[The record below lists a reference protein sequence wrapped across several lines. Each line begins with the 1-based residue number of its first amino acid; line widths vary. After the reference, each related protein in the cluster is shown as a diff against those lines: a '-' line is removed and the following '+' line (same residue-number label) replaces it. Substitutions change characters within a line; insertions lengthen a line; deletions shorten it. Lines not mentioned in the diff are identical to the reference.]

1 MAKESV
7 TKTAKEYTAS
17 DFSTLNA
24 HADGV
29 IDNEKQLARLKK
41 FRADRVL
48 IKNFAIIALILGVLA
63 ILLAIAYNRANA
75 PIIDIVEKP
84 VYIDKPEYIIV
95 KVPDPEHSK
104 VIEKVVVVEKQM
116 NCWHF
121 LNLSMYFRQEN
132 YVEEVPRLKSM

>member
-7 TKTAKEYTAS
+7 TKTSTEFTAS

-63 ILLAIAYNRANA
+63 ILLAIAYNRAYA
-75 PIIDIVEKP
+75 PIIDIVEKNHYDEGLEFISEYFKEEWP
-84 VYIDKPEYIIV
+84 FDNKFFLIINQAVGGFWPGDPDVHFTKSQFIIDWIKVY
-95 KVPDPEHSK
+95 
-104 VIEKVVVVEKQM
+104 Q
-116 NCWHF
+116 
-121 LNLSMYFRQEN
+121 
-132 YVEEVPRLKSM
+132 

>member
-1 MAKESV
+1 MAKKAA
-7 TKTAKEYTAS
+7 TKTVKEFTAS

-48 IKNFAIIALILGVLA
+48 IKNFAIIALIFGVLA

-75 PIIDIVEKP
+75 PIIDIVEKN
-84 VYIDKPEYIIV
+84 VYIDKPVYEI
-95 KVPDPEHSK
+95 
-104 VIEKVVVVEKQM
+104 VEK
-116 NCWHF
+116 
-121 LNLSMYFRQEN
+121 
-132 YVEEVPRLKSM
+132 EV